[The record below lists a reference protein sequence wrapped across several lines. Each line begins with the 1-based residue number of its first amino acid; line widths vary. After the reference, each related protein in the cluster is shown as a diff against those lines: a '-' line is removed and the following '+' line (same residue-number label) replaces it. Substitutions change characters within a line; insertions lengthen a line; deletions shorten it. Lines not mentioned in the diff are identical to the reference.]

1 MKQYK
6 EKDGKMER
14 QKVHRGS
21 CIIIK
26 KKENMKIFS
35 ICLQN
40 NLHYSDK
47 MFIFIL
53 FKE

>member
-6 EKDGKMER
+6 EKDGKTKSPQR
-14 QKVHRGS
+14 ILYYNK
-21 CIIIK
+21 K